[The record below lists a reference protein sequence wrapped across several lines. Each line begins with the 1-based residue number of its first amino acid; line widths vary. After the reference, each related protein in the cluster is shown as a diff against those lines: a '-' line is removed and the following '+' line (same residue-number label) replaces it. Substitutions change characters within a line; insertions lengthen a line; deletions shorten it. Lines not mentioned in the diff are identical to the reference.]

1 MVTGVQTCALPICAF
16 TVYHV
21 ARNQLWTFLRCQP
34 LPLLTALSPVYLL
47 TIGCQAF
54 RNARRGHLRAF
65 LHGLRDGLA
74 GAPRAL
80 AQRRAIH
87 RAGGASVFRIL
98 RSLTWSPSKIFGRL
112 PDLRS
117 ITKGTD
123 RK

>member
-74 GAPRAL
+74 GAR
-80 AQRRAIH
+80 QEERRVGQECV
-87 RAGGASVFRIL
+87 RTC
-98 RSLTWSPSKIFGRL
+98 RSRWRL
-112 PDLRS
+112 Y
-117 ITKGTD
+117 I
-123 RK
+123 